1 MKNNTQNELLD
12 LLKQIIEIDTCY
24 PPGSS
29 KVFGK
34 FVTSYLK
41 DSGLRTLLI

>member
-1 MKNNTQNELLD
+1 MKNNTQKELLD
-12 LLKQIIEIDTCY
+12 LLRQMIEIDTCY

-34 FVTSYLK
+34 FVISYLK
-41 DSGLRTLLI
+41 DRG